1 MDAPPAPA
9 AAPPPTAHQSWARTV
24 LWIVIAVI
32 VSVNVLIFF
41 KSCRDLPGDAL
52 DKTGK
57 MIDKAG
63 QALSNLAAAFQQKS
77 VTTAFISYAT
87 TISNHQRLQ
96 VATVK
101 QTEIFTQTNQSSTAF
116 GYVPLPDVVVE
127 ARAPVEYT
135 YYLDF
140 AAPWN
145 FVLSDGVLI
154 ATAPPLHFNKPSVDA
169 SAISYEVRKGHFKTA
184 EAQESLK
191 RSLTALVQI
200 RAREN
205 IPLVRE
211 NARRQTAEFIE
222 HWLAQSFTD
231 GKQYPVRVYFADEK
245 VSSLMPNLLPP
256 GRQTNSRPQ

>member
-127 ARAPVEYT
+127 LVVTEE
-135 YYLDF
+135 
-140 AAPWN
+140 
-145 FVLSDGVLI
+145 
-154 ATAPPLHFNKPSVDA
+154 VDT
-169 SAISYEVRKGHFKTA
+169 I
-184 EAQESLK
+184 
-191 RSLTALVQI
+191 QI
-200 RAREN
+200 D
-205 IPLVRE
+205 
-211 NARRQTAEFIE
+211 
-222 HWLAQSFTD
+222 HLAF
-231 GKQYPVRVYFADEK
+231 GI
-245 VSSLMPNLLPP
+245 L
-256 GRQTNSRPQ
+256 